1 MSTIYSAIRH
11 LREER
16 KWSSK
21 KLAAK
26 LGCMEQ
32 YVLKLE
38 SGKEE
43 ISVPMLFRYA
53 DAFDMRLSDLVQ
65 AIENYDC
72 ERHQHAEQY

>member
-1 MSTIYSAIRH
+1 
-11 LREER
+11 
-16 KWSSK
+16 
-21 KLAAK
+21 
-26 LGCMEQ
+26 MEQ

-72 ERHQHAEQY
+72 ERHQRAEQY